1 MSSGSSSVV
10 QPEKCNDIN
19 VAVEESREKATENNN
34 SGLGSD
40 PQEVMSERRIENPSR
55 GYSAVRTENGIMQH
69 YTSETNKIFTCRFC
83 NKRFSA
89 SQSLGGH
96 MNAHKRE
103 LQWERKRKEM
113 EQMEQEFHFQW
124 MLSQYSQGDLSNDN
138 NLGNISEPFKRICTG
153 LYPSFNS
160 GLMDMNMTVVPR
172 MAPTGF
178 FSGNTF
184 TNGFF
189 SGGLEPMPSYNNYP
203 PMLPRNVPP
212 FPPHRTTN
220 LPSYWYPQENVLNEE
235 DVILKLGNDNIVEI
249 DDDDDDDD
257 DAVDQPEEGTS
268 KSWGADL
275 SL

>member
-1 MSSGSSSVV
+1 MENQVMSSASSSLA
-10 QPEKCNDIN
+10 QLEKCNDIN
-19 VAVEESREKATENNN
+19 VAVEESKETATENNN
-34 SGLGSD
+34 PGLGSD
-40 PQEVMSERRIENPSR
+40 SQEVVTERRSENPSL
-55 GYSAVRTENGIMQH
+55 GSGAVPTGNGFI
-69 YTSETNKIFTCRFC
+69 CRFC
-83 NKRFSA
+83 NKRCSS

-96 MNAHKRE
+96 MNSHTRE
-103 LQWERKRKEM
+103 LQWERKQKEM
-113 EQMEQEFHFQW
+113 EQQFHRQW
-124 MLSQYSQGDLSNDN
+124 ILSQYSQGALSNDN
-138 NLGNISEPFKRICTG
+138 NLGNTSEPFKRICTG

-184 TNGFF
+184 TNGSF
-189 SGGLEPMPSYNNYP
+189 SGGLEPIPSYNNYP

-249 DDDDDDDD
+249 DDDDDADA